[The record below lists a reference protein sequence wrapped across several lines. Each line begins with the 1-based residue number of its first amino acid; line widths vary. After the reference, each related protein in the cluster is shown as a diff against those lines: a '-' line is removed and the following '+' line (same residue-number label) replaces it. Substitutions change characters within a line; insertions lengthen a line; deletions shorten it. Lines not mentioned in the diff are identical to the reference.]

1 MKNEKQLDMKKYI
14 KSITVL
20 CFILLCSSAF
30 TSAQDI
36 EKVEKFRIKTVTTT
50 NGVKTVLDTT
60 FTTQE
65 DLDKFM
71 AEQNVPHYN
80 NKTHKTLTEID
91 DEVVKGK
98 NKKVVKIVEYKVSER
113 CDSMKTE
120 GDVEMEDIRMEIHK
134 KIRKMED
141 MDVEMENIEEVEEYL
156 NINDST
162 GDVNI
167 IIIKRTFKISDLT
180 KAEKKEAKI
189 KPTTK
194 AEPLQLMMSP
204 NPANST
210 VQISIPK
217 TDGQSHQTAKIQILD
232 MTGKKIKSYKTE
244 LINSTADID
253 VAELV
258 SGSYILQLSTDGQ
271 QAYKK
276 LIIEQ

>member
-1 MKNEKQLDMKKYI
+1 MKKYI

-30 TSAQDI
+30 SWAQDI

-60 FTTQE
+60 FNTQE
-65 DLDKFM
+65 ELDKFM

-134 KIRKMED
+134 KIRNMED
-141 MDVEMENIEEVEEYL
+141 LEVEMENIEEVEEYL
-156 NINDST
+156 DINDSS
-162 GDVNI
+162 GDVKV

-180 KAEKKEAKI
+180 FDEKKEAKI
-189 KPTTK
+189 KPMAK
-194 AEPLQLMMSP
+194 AEPLQLMMNP
-204 NPANST
+204 NPANSS

-217 TDGQSHQTAKIQILD
+217 TDDKSHQTAKIQILD
-232 MTGKKIKSYKTE
+232 MTGKKVKSYKTE